1 MKSDMA
7 HMTAVSTSSH
17 RNPRCILRELRQAS
31 EGGLT
36 EALRESDGAG
46 RKPQLPKKVR
56 QTLPPPRCM
65 RAYALVSDSAMLM
78 STSTHFD
85 TTARATADGPQKGQ
99 NTREPLR

>member
-46 RKPQLPKKVR
+46 RKPQLPKKSAPNLAASSLYACICTGIRLGDVDVNIN
-56 QTLPPPRCM
+56 TL
-65 RAYALVSDSAMLM
+65 
-78 STSTHFD
+78 
-85 TTARATADGPQKGQ
+85 
-99 NTREPLR
+99 

>member
-46 RKPQLPKKVR
+46 RKPQLSKKKCAKPCRLLAVCVHMHWY
-56 QTLPPPRCM
+56 QTRRC
-65 RAYALVSDSAMLM
+65 
-78 STSTHFD
+78 
-85 TTARATADGPQKGQ
+85 
-99 NTREPLR
+99 

>member
-36 EALRESDGAG
+36 EALREGDG
-46 RKPQLPKKVR
+46 RRESRSFQKNVR
-56 QTLPPPRCM
+56 QTWPPPRFM
-65 RAYALVSDSAMLM
+65 RAY
-78 STSTHFD
+78 
-85 TTARATADGPQKGQ
+85 
-99 NTREPLR
+99 